1 MKTQSLLFTGFFAFA
16 AAAHAAVVY
25 DENGVGFVGKGDVQT
40 IYDWNNTMLQDNAHL
55 VRFRMLVSGSATWT
69 CTGVNPAGRTVTQT
83 HSAQSESVDAA
94 VSFDARKNRVGQI
107 TGFVLNGAAAG
118 STEYA
123 GVGACNTPQNWRVQ
137 PSLDQDSL
145 VYEGSAD
152 PLLQISIDGEEWHDL
167 PITE

>member
-1 MKTQSLLFTGFFAFA
+1 MKTKILLFAGCFAFA
-16 AAAHAAVVY
+16 AAGHAAVIY

-55 VRFRMLVSGSATWT
+55 VRFRMLVSGSASWT
-69 CTGVNPAGRTVTQT
+69 CTGVNPAGKTVTQS
-83 HSAQSESVDAA
+83 HSTESESVDAA
-94 VSFDARKNRVGQI
+94 VSFDARKNRVGQV
-107 TGFVLNGAAAG
+107 TGFVLNGAAVG

-123 GVGACNTPQNWRVQ
+123 GVGVCPTLRNWLVQ

-152 PLLQISIDGEEWHDL
+152 PLLQISIDGQEWYDL